1 MNPSGVMT
9 NPEPLPPISRG
20 AARPTRRCATS
31 MFTTLGE
38 TRSTAAT
45 TVREYSSSSKESFGR
60 VGRMLLRSPGVDFV
74 SPKINSTAMA

>member
-1 MNPSGVMT
+1 
-9 NPEPLPPISRG
+9 
-20 AARPTRRCATS
+20 